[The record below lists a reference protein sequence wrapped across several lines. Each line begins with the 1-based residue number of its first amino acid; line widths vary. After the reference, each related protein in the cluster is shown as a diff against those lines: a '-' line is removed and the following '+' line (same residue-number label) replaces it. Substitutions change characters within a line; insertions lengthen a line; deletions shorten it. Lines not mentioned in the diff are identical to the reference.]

1 MLREQAQPV
10 LGRALDLGA
19 TRSGDGEYLEEGMT
33 TDMASRACPIRPGQP
48 SQHVIDSAQTPF
60 LLTVR

>member
-1 MLREQAQPV
+1 LDVLLISVQPV
-10 LGRALDLGA
+10 LA
-19 TRSGDGEYLEEGMT
+19 TANTLEQGMT
-33 TDMASRACPIRPGQP
+33 ADMASRACAISPGQP

>member
-1 MLREQAQPV
+1 
-10 LGRALDLGA
+10 
-19 TRSGDGEYLEEGMT
+19 MT
-33 TDMASRACPIRPGQP
+33 ADMASRACAVSPGQP